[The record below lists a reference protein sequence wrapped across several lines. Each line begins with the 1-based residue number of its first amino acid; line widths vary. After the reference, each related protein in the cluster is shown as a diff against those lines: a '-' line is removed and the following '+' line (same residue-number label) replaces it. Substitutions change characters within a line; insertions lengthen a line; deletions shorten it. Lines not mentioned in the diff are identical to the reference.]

1 MRISSISNNYYI
13 NNNFNNKKNASLQK
27 GLIIGNNTTLPE
39 SYGRNLVNFKSS
51 AEIIKKLEK
60 IPFQEKFWQ
69 LSGNLD
75 VGNALLVTNN
85 LKSFQRM
92 FNDIVQKKAI
102 TFNKISVMIEP
113 KIEENI
119 FLLALPDKTTLY
131 NINERPMIING
142 MDSILP
148 DSARLVEP
156 DDRIRML
163 GSWTPIYS
171 DPVMDLTSYVEYYS
185 KTYDFTERIDKTL
198 LSLTKSFVDEIVN
211 PPRKNEK
218 DKITFESVGGQDEA
232 IKKLKENALFPM
244 RFPKAFKGMKPCRGA
259 ILYGPPGTGKSLLA
273 KAFANESG
281 ATVFEQ
287 SATEFASKYHGA
299 SEKICR
305 ELFDKAIEAQPSI
318 IFIDEIDALGKARG
332 GTDDFNDNTLNQFL
346 KCMTQIDENNDK
358 VFVIGATNRVGVLDP
373 ALTRA
378 KRLELLVECK
388 APDLKGTKDILNIYT
403 KDMPLEDGFNKE
415 NIAEKMFKKSLT
427 GADIASISTK
437 AHLNALIRTGIYKS
451 MWENKFSDEKMDYFR
466 ISEVDF
472 EKAIEDFQSSKS
484 ERKSIGFIRG
494 Y

>member
-27 GLIIGNNTTLPE
+27 GLIIGNNTTIPE

-51 AEIIKKLEK
+51 TDIIKNLDK

-75 VGNALLVTNN
+75 VGNSLLITNN
-85 LKSFQRM
+85 LKNFQRM
-92 FNDIVQKKAI
+92 FNEVIKKNAI
-102 TFNKISVMIEP
+102 TFNKLFVMIEP
-113 KIEENI
+113 KIEQNL
-119 FLLALPDKTTLY
+119 FLSSLPYKTVLY
-131 NINERPMIING
+131 NINEAPMIING
-142 MDSILP
+142 MDSIFP
-148 DSARLVEP
+148 GRARIVEP
-156 DDRIRML
+156 DDRIKIL

-171 DPVMDLTSYVEYYS
+171 DPTINLADYTEHFS
-185 KTYDFTERIDKTL
+185 KTYDFGERIDKTM
-198 LSLTKSFVDEIVN
+198 LSLTKTFIDEVVN
-211 PPRKNEK
+211 PPRKNK
-218 DKITFESVGGQDEA
+218 GNKITFDSVGGQDEA
-232 IKKLKENALFPM
+232 IKNLKENVLFPIL
-244 RFPKAFKGMKPCRGA
+244 FPNAFKGVKPCRGA

-273 KAFANESG
+273 KALANESG
-281 ATVFEQ
+281 VSFFELA
-287 SATEFASKYHGA
+287 ATEFADRYHGA
-299 SEKICR
+299 SEEKCR
-305 ELFDKAIEAQPSI
+305 ELFNKAIEAQPSI

-332 GTDDFNDNTLNQFL
+332 GADVFNDNTLMQFL

-472 EKAIEDFQSSKS
+472 EKAIEDFQSGKS
-484 ERKSIGFIRG
+484 ERKSIGFIK
-494 Y
+494 